1 MPEMKEY
8 VDLVSSLAVFVHKF
22 WISKPSGKNI
32 WQRQIWEDN
41 IKMNLKEI
49 VFEHV
54 KWLRMLFSDKK

>member
-32 WQRQIWEDN
+32 
-41 IKMNLKEI
+41 
-49 VFEHV
+49 
-54 KWLRMLFSDKK
+54 